1 MVGLLNEI
9 ANCIGNMLKAIS
21 RLLHKLHCILCTVT
35 NKIPVRGWGGGGW
48 CKREGD
54 IQWTSAKSNRT
65 FQQWLGLAVKTW
77 TSLHRI
83 VNFPDAQRALIHC
96 CCVH

>member
-35 NKIPVRGWGGGGW
+35 NKIPVRGWGGGG
-48 CKREGD
+48 G
-54 IQWTSAKSNRT
+54 AKGKEIYSGPAPSQIGRSSS
-65 FQQWLGLAVKTW
+65 G
-77 TSLHRI
+77 
-83 VNFPDAQRALIHC
+83 
-96 CCVH
+96 